1 MAMIEIRNL
10 TFAYEG
16 SYDNVFENVS
26 FRLDTDWK
34 LGFTGRNGR
43 GKTTF
48 LRLLMGELDSG
59 GAIFSPVP
67 FDYFPFPV
75 HHPEELALEVV
86 PLSFASSGGLGNPAG
101 SLPSPCGCGSPLPAL
116 LHPEQRGADQ
126 SSCWQVSS

>member
-34 LGFTGRNGR
+34 LGFTGRNGM

-48 LRLLMGELDSG
+48 LRLLMGEMESG
-59 GAIFSPVP
+59 GPIFSPQTY
-67 FDYFPFPV
+67 DYFPFPV

-86 PLSFASSGGLGNPAG
+86 HYHSPAAEDWEILREASLLRAS
-101 SLPSPCGCGSPLPAL
+101 AL
-116 LHPEQRGADQ
+116 R
-126 SSCWQVSS
+126 C